1 MNAYYKKKEVPIN
14 DEYNMM
20 LYVVYYQ
27 ALKGDGFS
35 THSLYKPMGIYDNE
49 AMAKAVVA
57 ALENG
62 LI

>member
-1 MNAYYKKKEVPIN
+1 MNAYYKKNEVPIN
-14 DEYNMM
+14 NEDNMM
-20 LYVVYYQ
+20 LYVVYYE
-27 ALKGDGFS
+27 AVSS
-35 THSLYKPMGIYDNE
+35 THIYKPIGIYDNE